1 VVVRFEARE
10 WGLPPVA
17 PEETPESGGLVVNS
31 KSSLRVTLT
40 AVFAAIYAVGVVFL
54 APISF
59 QIFQVRLADA
69 LLPLAMLFGWP
80 AVLGLSLGAFVAN
93 FFGGLGPVDIIGGS
107 IANFVATFAAWQ
119 IFRRRSKRW
128 ALVGVAIEV
137 LVITFIVGPYLSYLL
152 AMPLSVGILGIFLG
166 SLVAIGILG
175 SILFFAI
182 TRQRVLNLFRAHGLA
197 DASTQQS

>member
-1 VVVRFEARE
+1 MK
-10 WGLPPVA
+10 GK
-17 PEETPESGGLVVNS
+17 NS
-31 KSSLRVTLT
+31 VRVTLT

-93 FFGGLGPVDIIGGS
+93 FFGGLGPVDMIGGS
-107 IANFVATFAAWQ
+107 VANFIATFAAWQ
-119 IFRRRSKRW
+119 IVRRRGKRW
-128 ALVGVAIEV
+128 VLIGVAVEV

-152 AMPLSVGILGIFLG
+152 VMPIGVGLLGIFLG
-166 SLVAIGILG
+166 SLVAIGVLG
-175 SILFFAI
+175 SILFFALS
-182 TRQRVLNLFRAHGLA
+182 RQRIVSLVTTRGLA
-197 DASTQQS
+197 DNSTLQDKS

>member
-1 VVVRFEARE
+1 MK
-10 WGLPPVA
+10 
-17 PEETPESGGLVVNS
+17 S
-31 KSSLRVTLT
+31 KDSIRVTLT

-93 FFGGLGPVDIIGGS
+93 FFGGLGPVDMIGGS
-107 IANFVATFAAWQ
+107 VANFIATFAAWQ
-119 IFRRRSKRW
+119 IVCRRGKRW
-128 ALVGVAIEV
+128 ALVGVTIEI
-137 LVITFIVGPYLSYLL
+137 VIITLIVGPYLSYLL
-152 AMPLSVGILGIFLG
+152 VMPIGVGLLGVFLG
-166 SLVAIGILG
+166 SVVAIGILG

-182 TRQRVLNLFRAHGLA
+182 SRQRVVRLVTSHGLA
-197 DASTQQS
+197 GTSTFEEKP